1 MSLTHLHAP
10 DGLWAVSDCTL
21 MLACWGLTNVLT
33 VCLTVQSCIGMLLQV
48 PIYVRALDL
57 RHAAELKD
65 AGASNV
71 ITATVETGLVL
82 GSSLLQVSPALTQAW
97 RLCFVAAA

>member
-1 MSLTHLHAP
+1 
-10 DGLWAVSDCTL
+10 
-21 MLACWGLTNVLT
+21 
-33 VCLTVQSCIGMLLQV
+33 MLLQV

-82 GSSLLQVSPALTQAW
+82 GSSLLQVSLALTQAW
-97 RLCFVAAA
+97 KLWLWLQPESALLLEYWAHITVTTCCRVWAQRAATCST

>member
-1 MSLTHLHAP
+1 M
-10 DGLWAVSDCTL
+10 
-21 MLACWGLTNVLT
+21 MLACREPDQCFN
-33 VCLTVQSCIGMLLQV
+33 CIGMLLQV

-71 ITATVETGLVL
+71 VTATVETGLVL
-82 GSSLLQVSPALTQAW
+82 GSSLLQVSLALTAAW
-97 RLCFVAAA
+97 RLCLWLQPESALLLK